1 MPTHTTTPADA
12 ADLVVVGAGIVGLAH
27 AVDGLERGLKV
38 HVIERDE
45 RAVGA
50 SVRNFGHICTTVQ
63 SGQALAYALP
73 ARERWLALAAKA
85 SFGVQETGTVAV
97 ARSEAEMAV
106 LEEFA
111 ASRGTEHARL
121 LDAEATGAL
130 FPPATS
136 EVLGGAHLPL
146 DLRVDPRE
154 ALPAIARWLETQGV
168 RFSWG
173 THVGAVEPVADGVAV
188 RTSRGTIRSARV
200 VHAAGHDVDRLFPQ
214 VAEEAD
220 VRRCRL
226 QMLEVAPPGDVEIGP
241 AVLTGLSMLRYGG
254 FAETTAAADVRTELE
269 ATAPELLDVVMNLML
284 TQRPGAGGRPG
295 SIVLGDT
302 HHYDRTHQ
310 PFDDEHV
317 ADLVL
322 REGARLLGAPLT
334 VRRRWRGV
342 YADSPRTDFL
352 VDEPF
357 PGLRVV
363 SVTSG
368 IGMTTALGLAPTV
381 LDQLL

>member
-1 MPTHTTTPADA
+1 MPTHTSTPDGA

-27 AVDGLERGLKV
+27 AVEGLARGLKV
-38 HVIERDE
+38 HVVERDE

-50 SVRNFGHICTTVQ
+50 SIRNFGHICTTVQ
-63 SGQALAYALP
+63 SGQALAYAVP

-85 SFGVQETGTVAV
+85 GFGLREAGTVAL

-111 ASRGTEHARL
+111 AARGAEQARV
-121 LDAEATGAL
+121 LDAGATREL
-130 FPPATS
+130 FPPAAAD
-136 EVLGGAHLPL
+136 VLGGAHLPL

-154 ALPAIARWLETQGV
+154 ALPAIAAWLETEGV
-168 RFSWG
+168 RFSWA
-173 THVGAVEPVADGVAV
+173 THVGSIDPVAGAV
-188 RTSRGTIRSARV
+188 DVHTSRGTIRSAHV
-200 VHAAGHDVDRLFPQ
+200 VHAAGHDVDRLFPR
-214 VAEEAD
+214 VAEEAG

-254 FAETTAAADVRTELE
+254 FAETAAAADVRRQLE
-269 ATAPELLDVVMNLML
+269 QTSPELLDVVMNLML
-284 TQRPGAGGRPG
+284 TQRPGTGGRPG

-302 HHYDRTHQ
+302 HHYDRTHL

-317 ADLVL
+317 AELVL

-342 YADSPRTDFL
+342 YADSPHTDFL
-352 VDEPF
+352 VEEPF

-368 IGMTTALGLAPTV
+368 IGMTTALGLAPDV